1 MNQRVWLPTVGG
13 LVLLG
18 VLLFGSAGTLDYWQ
32 GWAEIAVMVA
42 LSLPYTYYLLTK
54 APEVLRRR
62 MHAGPR
68 AETRPAQ
75 KVAVGVVQFSF
86 LAIIVVGGLDRRF
99 GWSHVPTWLCV
110 VGLAVTAIALWL
122 TMWVVVQNA
131 WAAATI
137 RVEGGQ
143 ELVTTGLYGVVRHPM
158 YSGAL
163 LMAAGMALGLGSYWA
178 LLPTVPL
185 AGSLVA
191 RILDEES
198 MLREEL
204 PGYDGYMTQTRSRL
218 IPSVW

>member
-1 MNQRVWLPTVGG
+1 MWLSTIGG

-18 VLLFGSAGTLDYWQ
+18 ALLFGSAGTLDYWQ
-32 GWAEIAVMVA
+32 GWAEIAVMVV
-42 LSLPYTYYLLTK
+42 LSLPYTYYLLAK
-54 APEVLRRR
+54 APDVLERR

-75 KVAVGVVQFSF
+75 KVAVGVLQLSF

-99 GWSHVPTWLCV
+99 GWSHMPTWLCV

-122 TMWVVVQNA
+122 TMWVVVQNV

-158 YSGAL
+158 YSGSLA
-163 LMAAGMALGLGSYWA
+163 MAAGMALGLGSYWA
-178 LLPTVPL
+178 LLLLVPL
-185 AGSLVA
+185 FGSLVA

-198 MLREEL
+198 MLREDL
-204 PGYDGYMTQTRSRL
+204 PGYDAYTTQTRSRL
-218 IPSVW
+218 IPAIW